1 MSRAI
6 QHGYESKSA
15 MICGFD
21 PLCFVY
27 RLTGLHARGTG
38 VASVCEHVPATSNL
52 FAFVCGTEWN
62 VDCLMDCLRR
72 GLVVVAKIDGLE

>member
-1 MSRAI
+1 MLVCCIALYSSLFAVENLYRMSRAI

-27 RLTGLHARGTG
+27 RLTGLRGTG
-38 VASVCEHVPATSNL
+38 VFEHVPATSNL
-52 FAFVCGTEWN
+52 FALSREYVT
-62 VDCLMDCLRR
+62 
-72 GLVVVAKIDGLE
+72 